1 MIKVE
6 WEQTC
11 KVKFDP
17 TQLELLVEEAIKHLN
32 VLQIKLN
39 ITKRNLCSSIKKLN
53 QENKGNSGEIK
64 KKVVRPEACNVR
76 KILIITSCW
85 QNQKH
90 KAALD
95 QRLPSITWEVR
106 QCPKQLVSAESFSA
120 SWLDQTMYLPIRPK
134 IAFKT
139 SESKPKLSWLVR
151 RHASICLNFFFC
163 HSQFID
169 WKSNCNFFHCCCVS
183 WWKWLQPLFVMPFA
197 PALPTFYV

>member
-1 MIKVE
+1 M
-6 WEQTC
+6 
-11 KVKFDP
+11 KFDP

-39 ITKRNLCSSIKKLN
+39 ITKRNLCSSIKKLY

-95 QRLPSITWEVR
+95 QRLPSIAWEVR
-106 QCPKQLVSAESFSA
+106 QCPKQLVSAKSFSA
-120 SWLDQTMYLPIRPK
+120 SWLDQTMYLPIQPK

-139 SESKPKLSWLVR
+139 SESKKT
-151 RHASICLNFFFC
+151 
-163 HSQFID
+163 
-169 WKSNCNFFHCCCVS
+169 
-183 WWKWLQPLFVMPFA
+183 VMA
-197 PALPTFYV
+197 G